1 MDADLCAV
9 RMLRWLK
16 NQEIHF
22 FSLFSFLLLSTLGVV
37 VRAGWRGARGRR
49 RCRGGRRL
57 DLSLEL
63 AVHPRPSYAPESR
76 DLGIRHGHR
85 GEEELMVDGASVSW

>member
-1 MDADLCAV
+1 M
-9 RMLRWLK
+9 
-16 NQEIHF
+16 
-22 FSLFSFLLLSTLGVV
+22 
-37 VRAGWRGARGRR
+37 
-49 RCRGGRRL
+49 

-85 GEEELMVDGASVSW
+85 GEEELMVDEISVSLPCMKCELMEYLVVVVHVLAEVHLGLDACANRLVVVPHDIPE